1 MRLITPIIAALV
13 LVLLPQSTAPAVA
26 QPPSAIEASLTVA
39 GMVGRIRAASST
51 IVRSAGKEFSTEATA
66 TVAELEALA
75 SAIEGDLAGHAE
87 TPVSQVPGALERKA
101 ARGMAA
107 LIMAENL
114 AVSLETCMRE
124 DVATLLEAF
133 RANARLTIGRP
144 ESWNEERP
152 KVLRMTS
159 AGGTEPFTVRTGAA
173 HAIVLH
179 GEQLH
184 SDDCGEV
191 SARIAG
197 PGGESMEALA
207 VSQKDGT
214 VAVEISPLD
223 QAGVHDVTVRV
234 RRRKL
239 LFLCQSASATVSIA
253 VLPEAAFRVQYTIS
267 SVQTRLDEIVWN
279 AGELRV
285 GNARCDGDTI
295 AAQTFRLPEGW
306 TYASHEWI
314 VFLNKGALKEKEEV
328 RGNEVYV
335 EYVVPRRGPLCL
347 GEERLIHGKMEIHG
361 TRETV
366 VQGPSSGGPIART
379 LGYDETISIPMRR
392 DSLDATSA
400 VEWTIDV
407 RLVYPNGKAHAMP
420 ASTGAGP
427 LAGSESGG
435 GSYVWDP
442 EKGRLRISAPA
453 RECGRR

>member
-1 MRLITPIIAALV
+1 MRLIAPIITALL
-13 LVLLPQSTAPAVA
+13 LVPLPRSTAPAAA
-26 QPPSAIEASLTVA
+26 QPPAVIEAGLAVPEIVA
-39 GMVGRIRAASST
+39 RIRAASST
-51 IVRSAGKEFSTEATA
+51 IVRSAGKEFRTEATA

-75 SAIEGDLAGHAE
+75 NTIEADFAGHAQ
-87 TPVSQVPGALERKA
+87 TPVSQVLEAFERKA
-101 ARGMAA
+101 AAGMAA
-107 LIMAENL
+107 MIMAEDL
-114 AVSLETCMRE
+114 AASLETCVRE
-124 DVATLLEAF
+124 DVATLLGAF
-133 RANARLTIGRP
+133 HANAHRTISNP
-144 ESWNEERP
+144 DAWNDDRP

-159 AGGTEPFTVRTGAA
+159 AGGTAPFTIRTGAP

-184 SDDCGEV
+184 SDDCGDV
-191 SARIAG
+191 SARIER
-197 PGGESMEALA
+197 PDGESIEALA
-207 VSQKDGT
+207 VSQEDGT
-214 VAVEISPLD
+214 VAVEIPAVD
-223 QAGVHDVTVRV
+223 QAGLHQVTVQV

-239 LFLCQSASATVSIA
+239 LFLCRSASATVSIA

-306 TYASHEWI
+306 KYASHEWI
-314 VFLNKGALKEKEEV
+314 VFLNKGAVKEKEEV

-335 EYVVPRRGPLCL
+335 EYLVPRRGPLCL

-379 LGYDETISIPMRR
+379 LGYGETISIPMRR
-392 DSLDATSA
+392 DSLDSMSA
-400 VEWTIDV
+400 VEWTIEV
-407 RLVYPNGKAHAMP
+407 RLVYPDGKAHALP

-435 GSYVWDP
+435 GSYAWDP

-453 RECGRR
+453 RECGRQ